1 MRRILFLVLLF
12 LLAPVVPVG
21 AQIHDPE
28 APCGRDENGVP
39 YGCDRDSA
47 ANLEAACLTRADP
60 AICLGYHYRACA
72 MQGMQLA
79 CSLYSLGSNCQGG
92 DPGMCQHYVNLLAA
106 NRSCVLDGDPA
117 ACTWLRQALG
127 G

>member
-1 MRRILFLVLLF
+1 MSRILLLVLL
-12 LLAPVVPVG
+12 LLVPFVSAG
-21 AQIHDPE
+21 AQTHDPE

-39 YGCDRDSA
+39 YVCDRDAA

-72 MQGMQLA
+72 AQGMQFA

-92 DPGMCQHYVNLLAA
+92 DPGMCQFYVDLLVA
-106 NRSCVLDGDPA
+106 NRACALDGDQA
-117 ACTWLRQALG
+117 ACAWLSQATG